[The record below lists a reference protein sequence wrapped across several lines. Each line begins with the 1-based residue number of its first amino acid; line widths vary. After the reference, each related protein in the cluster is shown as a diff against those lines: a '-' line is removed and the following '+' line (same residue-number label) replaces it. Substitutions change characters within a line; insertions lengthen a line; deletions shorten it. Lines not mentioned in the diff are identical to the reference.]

1 MKKIFTALLLVTAII
16 FTLAAC
22 KSDGTDTTTQ
32 ATTEPTTQNV
42 EDILKALENL
52 DSNNPTSADGTP
64 IAQAEPTDPETMP
77 EGTQIKVDI
86 DSDKEGIP
94 KNSKFYKYFKDIAG
108 TDEFTMKATCSSN
121 MAGAGMNVPMTIV
134 VSGKKTFVSMNMP
147 ISNAA
152 SMRTD
157 FIFNG
162 EENYMIFP
170 DLKMYMSMGSE
181 DLGIYQGSMVNL
193 NFDGMKYVKT
203 TKVKVNG
210 VEYIC
215 EEYKIEDDTIK
226 VYFTKD
232 DKLDRMEMISGD
244 SITVMRDISFSS
256 KVDPSVFEIPKGYSD
271 MSQMY
276 AAQ

>member
-22 KSDGTDTTTQ
+22 KSDGNDATTQ

-52 DSNNPTSADGTP
+52 DSSNPTSADGTP
-64 IAQAEPTDPETMP
+64 VDQAEPTDPETMP

-94 KNSKFYKYFKDIAG
+94 KKSKFYKYFKDIAG
-108 TDEFTMKATCSSN
+108 TDKFTMKATCSSN

-147 ISNAA
+147 ISADA

-170 DLKMYMSMGSE
+170 DLKMYMPMGSE
-181 DLGIYQGSMVNL
+181 DLGIYQGSMANL
-193 NFDGMKYVKT
+193 NFDGMQYVKT
-203 TKVKVNG
+203 TKVTVDG

-215 EEYKIEDDTIK
+215 EEYKVEDDTIK

-244 SITVMRDISFSS
+244 SITVMKDISFSS
-256 KVDPSVFEIPKGYSD
+256 KVDSSVFEIPKGYSD